1 MKIIGFA
8 LCLEDDVENDFLPNK
23 LYPILEPLDN
33 DPRGHLRIVNESGED
48 YLYPEI
54 YFEIVRLNPS
64 VQNKLIGYFESSIAQ
79 PSV

>member
-8 LCLEDDVENDFLPNK
+8 LCLDDDDDDGSFAPNK

-33 DPRGHLRIVNESGED
+33 DPRDYLRLVDESGED

-54 YFEIVRLNPS
+54 YFEIVRLNQPARK
-64 VQNKLIGYFESSIAQ
+64 KLIGYFESVA
-79 PSV
+79 V